1 VGVLSDKEVIVTT
14 LEFLPGYRVK
24 KVLGIVSGSTV
35 RARNVGRDIVAAFR
49 NLAGGEIVEYTELLA
64 SSRNEALSRMIE
76 KAKALGAN
84 AVLGVRFATAS
95 IMSGV
100 AEIVAYGTAVIV
112 EPE

>member
-1 VGVLSDKEVIVTT
+1 MSVLSDKEIIVTT
-14 LEFLPGYRVK
+14 LEFLPGYKIK

-35 RARNVGRDIVAAFR
+35 RARNLGRDIVAAFR

-64 SSRNEALSRMIE
+64 NSRNEALSRMIE

-84 AVLGVRFATAS
+84 AVLGVRFATSS
-95 IMSGV
+95 IMSGA
-100 AEIVAYGTAVIV
+100 AEIVAYGTAVVV

>member
-1 VGVLSDKEVIVTT
+1 MSDKEVIVTT

-24 KVLGIVSGSTV
+24 KVLGIVSGNTV

-95 IMSGV
+95 ITSGA

>member
-1 VGVLSDKEVIVTT
+1 MSEAHFLVTT
-14 LEFLPGYRVK
+14 LETLPGYKIK

-35 RARNVGRDIVAAFR
+35 RARNVGRDIVAALR

-76 KAKALGAN
+76 KAKAMGAN
-84 AVLGVRFATAS
+84 AVLGVRFATSS
-95 IMSGV
+95 IMSGA
-100 AEIVAYGTAVIV
+100 AEIVAYGTAVLV

>member
-1 VGVLSDKEVIVTT
+1 LSDKEVIVTT

>member
-1 VGVLSDKEVIVTT
+1 MSIGEAKEIIVTT
-14 LEFLPGYRVK
+14 LEFLPGYKIK

-35 RARNVGRDIVAAFR
+35 RARNIGRDIVAAFR

-64 SSRNEALSRMIE
+64 SSRNEALSRTVE

-84 AVLGVRFATAS
+84 AVLGVRFTTSS
-95 IMSGV
+95 IMSSA
-100 AEIVAYGTAVIV
+100 AEIVAYGTALVV

>member
-1 VGVLSDKEVIVTT
+1 MSDKEVIVTT

>member
-1 VGVLSDKEVIVTT
+1 MSVLSNKDVIVTT
-14 LEFLPGYRVK
+14 LEFVPGYKIK

-35 RARNVGRDIVAAFR
+35 RARNIGRDIIASLR

-64 SSRNEALSRMIE
+64 SSRDEALSRMIE

-84 AVLGVRFATAS
+84 AVLGVRFSTSA
-95 IMSGV
+95 IMSGA
-100 AEIVAYGTAVIV
+100 AEIVAYGTAVVV

>member
-1 VGVLSDKEVIVTT
+1 MSEGFPVTT
-14 LEFLPGYRVK
+14 LEALPGYKVK
-24 KVLGIVSGSTV
+24 KVLGLVSGSTV
-35 RARNVGRDIVAAFR
+35 RARNIGRDIMASLR

-84 AVLGVRFATAS
+84 AVLGVRFTTSA
-95 IMSGV
+95 IMSGA

>member
-1 VGVLSDKEVIVTT
+1 MLSNEDVIVTT
-14 LEFLPGYRVK
+14 LEFVPGYKIK

-35 RARNVGRDIVAAFR
+35 KARNIGRDIVAALR

-84 AVLGVRFATAS
+84 AVLGVRFATSS
-95 IMSGV
+95 IMSGA
-100 AEIVAYGTAVIV
+100 AEIVAYGTAAVV